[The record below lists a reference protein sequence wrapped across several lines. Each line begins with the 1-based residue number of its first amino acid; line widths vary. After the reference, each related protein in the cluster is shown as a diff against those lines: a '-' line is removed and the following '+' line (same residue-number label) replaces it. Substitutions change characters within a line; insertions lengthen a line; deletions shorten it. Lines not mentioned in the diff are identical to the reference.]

1 MLKELVTAHLN
12 LDRQAM
18 QSLRI
23 EKAPVVPA

>member
-1 MLKELVTAHLN
+1 VTAHLN

-23 EKAPVVPA
+23 EKVPVVSA